1 MCSFHVVPVTHCIHT
16 DAGVIALQL
25 LQVNVDGAAV
35 QEQSSAP
42 RQLSQT
48 AEHEEEEAD
57 G

>member
-1 MCSFHVVPVTHCIHT
+1 MSV
-16 DAGVIALQL
+16 QL

-35 QEQSSAP
+35 QQQSSAP

-48 AEHEEEEAD
+48 AEREEEEAD